1 MFMDKLEQEMYVG
14 LFIWNNA
21 SMGDVLITVALID
34 KLLKKYDSLIITL
47 GCWKRFTYLA
57 DHLPINT
64 MGFVSVPT
72 IDNFYFNKFTPRHY
86 FDFNSQFGAL
96 PYVGKKFQWKY
107 AIENFNIELSQS
119 ELFLDYEE
127 LEIELPDLDIDVP
140 ENTIFIENGES
151 FSGHNDFFVN
161 VDYISLKFPNYK
173 FYCASD
179 PKTGNPNVIDLSNKN
194 AIYLQSVQRKAKAI
208 IGKGSGP
215 FILSFNKDCRETPKG
230 LFGFKTDEFGKLWD
244 ENANIEYFDGTD
256 QAVVRFIDSLK

>member
-1 MFMDKLEQEMYVG
+1 MDKLEQEMYVG

-21 SMGDVLITVALID
+21 SMGDALITVALID

-64 MGFVSVPT
+64 MGFVTVPT

-179 PKTGNPNVIDLSNKN
+179 PKTDNPNVIDLSNKN

-244 ENANIEYFDGTD
+244 ENATIEYFDGTD